1 MGKVIGIILAIL
13 AVVGIIWFVTN
24 SSADIDTEGEFEA
37 PEVEMD
43 VEGEFD
49 APEMDMDVNTP
60 DIDVEGGDLD
70 LPEVDI
76 DVEGGDVDLPEVE
89 TEEAPEAEADADE
102 PEGR

>member
-1 MGKVIGIILAIL
+1 MGKVIGIIIAIL

-24 SSADIDTEGEFEA
+24 SSADIDTEGEFET
-37 PEVEMD
+37 PEVE

-49 APEMDMDVNTP
+49 APEMDVDVNTP
-60 DIDVEGGDLD
+60 DLEIEGGDLD

-76 DVEGGDVDLPEVE
+76 DVEGGDVDLPSVE
-89 TEEAPEAEADADE
+89 TEEAAEAEADADE